1 MTRKEN
7 IQQPLMPS
15 PIQIP
20 DEPSERDK
28 FFAQF
33 DFDDTIPYE
42 KPPYFFEMDGIG
54 FSPVGGIQALSG
66 QKKNGKSIF
75 ATILIAAALCNGR
88 ESGRMAERF
97 PGLRVRQSTMSTL
110 DHDEPVI
117 LYVDTEQEKEN
128 TSVVLERAKWL
139 AEIPKYQKVPNL
151 YAQWLREMPDGYDLY
166 DTRWEAVK
174 YKINQIHP
182 DLVILD
188 GIRDVVH
195 DFNDLKESSE
205 RINEMMN
212 IASSNRLCFW
222 CTLHMNP
229 RPGNDDDSKMRGHL
243 GTELGNKV
251 SDTFVMKK
259 QKTMPSDNASGRFK
273 FVITQQDARGEDVPD
288 IEIELNHDADGTI
301 PNLGAP
307 RMINVPGVSSNT
319 SDSPNVDNLEDLRK
333 WIKQAHDIY
342 DWPMSRKDFKDKV
355 LKKIG
360 HITNNQRLQNDI
372 ESCISQGLLNE
383 STLKKGGYYMIE
395 PNENEMPF

>member
-1 MTRKEN
+1 
-7 IQQPLMPS
+7 
-15 PIQIP
+15 
-20 DEPSERDK
+20 
-28 FFAQF
+28 
-33 DFDDTIPYE
+33 
-42 KPPYFFEMDGIG
+42 
-54 FSPVGGIQALSG
+54 
-66 QKKNGKSIF
+66 
-75 ATILIAAALCNGR
+75 
-88 ESGRMAERF
+88 
-97 PGLRVRQSTMSTL
+97 
-110 DHDEPVI
+110 
-117 LYVDTEQEKEN
+117 
-128 TSVVLERAKWL
+128 
-139 AEIPKYQKVPNL
+139 
-151 YAQWLREMPDGYDLY
+151 
-166 DTRWEAVK
+166 
-174 YKINQIHP
+174 
-182 DLVILD
+182 
-188 GIRDVVH
+188 
-195 DFNDLKESSE
+195 
-205 RINEMMN
+205 MMN

-372 ESCISQGLLNE
+372 ESCISQGLINE